1 MPSSAPKSVSIPTPN
16 PPIPISPSAA
26 SFRSKLPEDIEFDFL
41 DGPFNSDP
49 AAGIDLFYGPPY
61 YSWWENGSI
70 DDIRSAHDWLNEYIA
85 KNGPYDIALM
95 FSQGCVLGSSILLFH
110 QEETPHLPPPF
121 RAAIFVCG
129 GPSMNVLEEMGFH
142 VSAEARERDS
152 ASRMALALQAGSSAL
167 LTRGADRWTG
177 LKSLDSGL
185 SEDKLRDEITSPY
198 RITVP
203 TVHIYGSKDPR
214 YAAGVHLSGICDP
227 EKRRTFDHG
236 GGHEIPRTAAVST
249 SIAGLF
255 QWAAAQ
261 AGSSQ

>member
-1 MPSSAPKSVSIPTPN
+1 
-16 PPIPISPSAA
+16 
-26 SFRSKLPEDIEFDFL
+26 
-41 DGPFNSDP
+41 
-49 AAGIDLFYGPPY
+49 
-61 YSWWENGSI
+61 
-70 DDIRSAHDWLNEYIA
+70 
-85 KNGPYDIALM
+85 
-95 FSQGCVLGSSILLFH
+95 
-110 QEETPHLPPPF
+110 
-121 RAAIFVCG
+121 
-129 GPSMNVLEEMGFH
+129 MNVLEEMGFH